1 MTVRTVPSFKVN
13 VNGVDVDI
21 HPVDLKYI
29 AECMIVSPEF
39 LVGLS
44 KCDKP
49 LIRNTAA
56 GHVCTPLETL
66 TSLLYDES
74 PLVYFAALENPQTP
88 FEAVLYRWNKLMPQG
103 TVWDSP
109 AIVGRHEDLKQLLK
123 KYNITEKESRSM
135 PATWIAGII
144 EDV

>member
-1 MTVRTVPSFKVN
+1 MGRMVIPKLHFNMGGSVVE
-13 VNGVDVDI
+13 V
-21 HPVDLKYI
+21 HPVDLKNI
-29 AECMIVSPEF
+29 ANCMIVSPEF
-39 LVGLS
+39 LTAVAAH
-44 KCDKP
+44 DKP
-49 LIRNTAA
+49 YVRELAASHMNTPQ
-56 GHVCTPLETL
+56 HV
-66 TSLLYDES
+66 LLDMLKDES
-74 PLVYFAALENPQTP
+74 MIVHYAALENPQTP